1 MKVTARTGAS
11 ADAIN
16 RYRYEVRGE
25 VEDAY
30 RDSSRD
36 TWYHYGN
43 AVVYAIQLSKG
54 QRVTI
59 RDHARNIVAI
69 YYDGERVYHF
79 SEKPEEVDE

>member
-54 QRVTI
+54 QRVTMLGTLWPYTMMENVSI
-59 RDHARNIVAI
+59 ISVKNPRKWTN
-69 YYDGERVYHF
+69 E
-79 SEKPEEVDE
+79 